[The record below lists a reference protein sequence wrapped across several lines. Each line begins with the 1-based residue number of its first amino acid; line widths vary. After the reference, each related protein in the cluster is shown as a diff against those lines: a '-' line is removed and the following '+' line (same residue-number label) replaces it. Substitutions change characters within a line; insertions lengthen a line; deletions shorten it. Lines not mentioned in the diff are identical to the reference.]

1 MLISGFQ
8 KSTLLD
14 YPGKVSALIF
24 TYGCNLRCEYCHN
37 PELVVLP
44 CNKTN
49 ITTNEEVLSFLKSRK
64 DLLDA
69 LVITGGEP
77 TLQKD
82 LIPFIKEVKKIG
94 LLVKLDTNGTN
105 SKIVKELLDL
115 DIVDY
120 WAMDIKYEDEIYE
133 QNLQKDV
140 QYEEIKRSIKLIKER
155 ARDYEFRTTYVK
167 GIHSIKSAEG
177 IGKLIEG
184 SKRYYIQNFRP
195 GKTINPGLN
204 RSNSF
209 TPKELKQIEKTIKKY
224 IKEVEIRE

>member
-1 MLISGFQ
+1 MLITGFQ

-44 CNKTN
+44 CVKTN
-49 ITTNEEVLSFLKSRK
+49 IIKDEEVFTFLKSREN
-64 DLLDA
+64 LLDA

-77 TLQKD
+77 TLQND
-82 LIPFIKEVKKIG
+82 LISFIKKVKEIG

-105 SKIVKELLDL
+105 SKVVKKLLDL

-120 WAMDIKYEDEIYE
+120 WAMDIKYEDEIYK
-133 QNLQKDV
+133 QNLEESV
-140 QYEEIKRSIKLIKER
+140 QYEEIKKSIKLIKER
-155 ARDYEFRTTYVK
+155 AREYEFRTTYVK

-195 GKTINPGLN
+195 GKTINPTLN

-209 TPKELKQIEKTIKKY
+209 TQKELKQIKKIIRKY
-224 IKEVEIRE
+224 VKEVEIRE